1 MNTIMERNVRVTT
14 TSMIQIHQEQV
25 LVCCSSRSLSTLS
38 FFVFESA
45 NFILVSSVCEKID
58 QYLKSLI
65 SSTYLSNFSL
75 IFKLLW
81 KSQVI
86 FFPKHYSFYT
96 LLSSCTILPE
106 SLTLSLRLRV
116 RFNICSVSFSCIPLW
131 CLMIVSASSPSPT
144 LRCRNCDS
152 KISNN
157 HMHQSSS
164 FYIDFF

>member
-1 MNTIMERNVRVTT
+1 MTEYFFKKKTEICIYELWKKNYCLTN
-14 TSMIQIHQEQV
+14 SAC
-25 LVCCSSRSLSTLS
+25 LLSG
-38 FFVFESA
+38 
-45 NFILVSSVCEKID
+45 
-58 QYLKSLI
+58 
-65 SSTYLSNFSL
+65 FSL

-164 FYIDFF
+164 FYIDFFFNIHVLSFA

>member
-1 MNTIMERNVRVTT
+1 MLA
-14 TSMIQIHQEQV
+14 SY
-25 LVCCSSRSLSTLS
+25 LVFHSYSNYCESLKS
-38 FFVFESA
+38 FFS
-45 NFILVSSVCEKID
+45 
-58 QYLKSLI
+58 
-65 SSTYLSNFSL
+65 
-75 IFKLLW
+75 
-81 KSQVI
+81 
-86 FFPKHYSFYT
+86 PKHYSFYT

-164 FYIDFF
+164 FYIDFFLIYMYTTKFCLVAIMKPSVLFLF